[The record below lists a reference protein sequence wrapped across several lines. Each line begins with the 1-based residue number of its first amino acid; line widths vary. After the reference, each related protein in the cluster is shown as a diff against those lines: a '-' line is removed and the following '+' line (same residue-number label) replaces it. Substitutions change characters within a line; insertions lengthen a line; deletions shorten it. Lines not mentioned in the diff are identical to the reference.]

1 MNILLSMLKKLPEYE
16 ALLSALEAR
25 QTVAVSGVSQ
35 IIRSHFISALIAE
48 SERPALIVCQDDLA
62 AQRVQADFDN
72 YRKRNASLRTEVAD
86 DTVRETIKEIL
97 PSLDNLERALDA
109 AKKAGEEGSLLTA
122 WYGPV
127 VLELYGAGATDYV
140 LSSGGVKDGDA
151 GFYYAPIA
159 ALRDLPEGL
168 GMRQA
173 QAETL
178 ALAPADAEW
187 VLVYPND
194 FSEVP
199 QP

>member
-1 MNILLSMLKKLPEYE
+1 M
-16 ALLSALEAR
+16 
-25 QTVAVSGVSQ
+25 
-35 IIRSHFISALIAE
+35 
-48 SERPALIVCQDDLA
+48 
-62 AQRVQADFDN
+62 
-72 YRKRNASLRTEVAD
+72 
-86 DTVRETIKEIL
+86 
-97 PSLDNLERALDA
+97 
-109 AKKAGEEGSLLTA
+109 
-122 WYGPV
+122 

-194 FSEVP
+194 DIEVP

>member
-1 MNILLSMLKKLPEYE
+1 MKNNEKENQPFIYIRATGEKIPVAKEVRDVYYNEAARIRMKAQAHGQCVCPQSKVWVCDGDCLVCEYRRSGDMASLDVPIGEDGSEGKL
-16 ALLSALEAR
+16 
-25 QTVAVSGVSQ
+25 
-35 IIRSHFISALIAE
+35 
-48 SERPALIVCQDDLA
+48 LA
-62 AQRVQADFDN
+62 AD
-72 YRKRNASLRTEVAD
+72 YG
-86 DTVRETIKEIL
+86 L
-97 PSLDNLERALDA
+97 PMF
-109 AKKAGEEGSLLTA
+109 
-122 WYGPV
+122 
-127 VLELYGAGATDYV
+127 ELYGAGATDYV

-194 FSEVP
+194 DSEVP

>member
-1 MNILLSMLKKLPEYE
+1 M
-16 ALLSALEAR
+16 
-25 QTVAVSGVSQ
+25 
-35 IIRSHFISALIAE
+35 
-48 SERPALIVCQDDLA
+48 
-62 AQRVQADFDN
+62 
-72 YRKRNASLRTEVAD
+72 
-86 DTVRETIKEIL
+86 
-97 PSLDNLERALDA
+97 
-109 AKKAGEEGSLLTA
+109 
-122 WYGPV
+122 
-127 VLELYGAGATDYV
+127 LELYGAGATDYV
-140 LSSGGVKDGDA
+140 TESGGVRADDA

-199 QP
+199 QPGRSVRCGSALWLSRPSSRWTSG